1 MLVVFVKTLLK
12 NHPRLY
18 NFCAQTRS
26 VLKQAAENHKIIFT
40 CRNWTSNPYVRSML
54 KVLLTPYC
62 LLKYF
67 YVKSDDNRSGLA
79 FVLIAKNEAPYI
91 EEWLNFHRK
100 QGVSHFI
107 IYNNE
112 STDNFR
118 EVLQPYIDSGLV
130 SYHVING
137 KPRQLDAYN
146 MAIHDYGHKFRY
158 RGFIDADECVFV
170 RNNTYRGG
178 GARPLCVC

>member
-1 MLVVFVKTLLK
+1 
-12 NHPRLY
+12 
-18 NFCAQTRS
+18 
-26 VLKQAAENHKIIFT
+26 
-40 CRNWTSNPYVRSML
+40 ML

-158 RGFIDADECVFV
+158 MGFIDADEFVFV

-178 GARPLCVC
+178 GMTSMRMLTDS